1 MTEDRG
7 CRTTVVL
14 LFSLCLKI
22 FSYMAIWTFLYWAT
36 LTLPV
41 TFLWLFWLVCWTVIG
56 LVAIVLT
63 TLILFWGVVGLMRG
77 IPLNSNVPN
86 AQGSY

>member
-1 MTEDRG
+1 MEDKG
-7 CRTTVVL
+7 YRTTVVS

-41 TFLWLFWLVCWTVIG
+41 TIFWLFWLVPWTVMGFMAFVRIA
-56 LVAIVLT
+56 LIVFRVLAA
-63 TLILFWGVVGLMRG
+63 LMRG
-77 IPLNSNVPN
+77 DYTQP
-86 AQGSY
+86 